1 MKKLLSK
8 IFSSVFSPPV
18 RVQNPRAPV
27 QGKAVWQRDV
37 QRSFF
42 HALKSNDIAMVKL
55 LSQAHPQS
63 HTWLSPPNP
72 ADPSQA
78 HGIPAIFYAL
88 KASSEMT
95 QWFID
100 RGADIEVQHPVTG
113 ATPLYMAVDNCSYGI
128 EALLNAGANPY
139 ACPPGKSDMKFR
151 AMSYGEMTFDV
162 VLNMLLEARARYDAR
177 MSRPS
182 LIARKPQAGSTP

>member
-8 IFSSVFSPPV
+8 MSSSVFSAPV
-18 RVQNPRAPV
+18 RVQESAAPV
-27 QGKAVWQRDV
+27 QGKATWQRDV

-42 HALKSNDIAMVKL
+42 YALKTNDIAMVKL
-55 LSQAHPQS
+55 LSKAHPQS
-63 HTWLSPPNP
+63 HTWVSPPNP
-72 ADPSQA
+72 AYPSQP
-78 HGIPAIFYAL
+78 HGIPAIFYAIE
-88 KASSEMT
+88 ASSEMT
-95 QWFID
+95 QWFIE
-100 RGADIEVQHPVTG
+100 RGADIEVQHPITG
-113 ATPLYMAVDNCSYGI
+113 ATPLYMAVDRNAYGI
-128 EALLNAGANPY
+128 EPLLNAGANPY

-177 MSRPS
+177 MNRPP